1 MEVILV
7 RHAIAHERNRQR
19 WPDDS
24 QRPLTAE
31 GIRKFRK
38 AARGIGAC
46 LPTAPALL
54 TSPYVRA
61 RETAAML
68 GKVAKL
74 AKAIECPELAA
85 SESAQ
90 RGFVLLRTRKER
102 AVILVGHEPWLSE
115 FLAAALA
122 GADARLQIEF
132 RKGGA
137 ACIEFDG
144 RPEAGRATLKWM
156 LTPRVLRAMKVAKR

>member
-1 MEVILV
+1 MQVILV
-7 RHAIAHERNRQR
+7 RHAIAHERNHGR

-31 GIRKFRK
+31 GVRKFRK
-38 AARGIGAC
+38 AARGIVTC

-68 GKVAKL
+68 GKIAKL
-74 AKAIECPELAA
+74 PKAVECRELAA

-90 RGFVLLRTRKER
+90 RGFVLLRTPKER

-122 GADARLQIEF
+122 GANARFKIEF
-132 RKGGA
+132 KKGGA

-144 RPEAGRATLKWM
+144 RPEPGRGTLRW
-156 LTPRVLRAMKVAKR
+156 LLPPRVLRAMAAR